1 MPFGR
6 GPASQGTRAG
16 GDETQ
21 AHGTKVRVCQPF
33 RSDEIVKIPSPMLS
47 RNISVKKNEFRK

>member
-21 AHGTKVRVCQPF
+21 AHGTKVACSLTEGPV
-33 RSDEIVKIPSPMLS
+33 
-47 RNISVKKNEFRK
+47 